1 MYCPN
6 RGAPGLDDRAVFCP
20 KCGVQIQ
27 PFKSSIADTGSIG
40 WCILGFLIPI
50 VGLILYLVWKDEK
63 PVSAKQAGLG
73 ALASVCLGVVAY
85 IVLFVMLFSM

>member
-1 MYCPN
+1 M
-6 RGAPGLDDRAVFCP
+6 
-20 KCGVQIQ
+20 
-27 PFKSSIADTGSIG
+27 
-40 WCILGFLIPI
+40 
-50 VGLILYLVWKDEK
+50 GLILYLVWKDEK